1 MTTSEVVVLGFLTCD
16 ESAMM
21 SSRHEAL
28 DEDLFRLSGRRAVNW
43 SRMTSA
49 QRVAGRGKILAHE
62 FLCGFIPLRF
72 SLIWRL
78 PIRSAA

>member
-1 MTTSEVVVLGFLTCD
+1 MTTSEVVILGFLTCD

-28 DEDLFRLSGRRAVNW
+28 DEDVFRLGGRRAVNW
-43 SRMTSA
+43 PQMISA
-49 QRVAGRGKILAHE
+49 QRVAGKSKILAHE
-62 FLCGFIPLRF
+62 FLCGFIPLRL

-78 PIRSAA
+78 PIRAAA